1 MFDVQT
7 VSALRSHVQAWRV
20 QGQSVV
26 LVPTMGNLHRGH
38 YALIDRAR
46 RLGDRVVA
54 SVFVNP
60 TQFGPNEDFAA
71 YPRTLERDSAGLSEA
86 GCDLLFRPSVEEVY
100 PLGTEDV
107 VQIQVAGLGDILCG
121 AFRPGHFSGVATVVA
136 KLLNMAQPDVAL
148 FGRKDYQQLLVI
160 RRVVTELH
168 IPVRIEAADTVR
180 EDSGLAMSSRNQYLS
195 AAELNQAAD
204 LQRTLQWVR
213 ERVRAGDALAE
224 IEQLA
229 LARLE
234 AAGFRT
240 DYVAIRAAEDL
251 SQPAPERRQGLVAL
265 VAARLGKARLIDN
278 LMI

>member
-38 YALIDRAR
+38 YALIERAR

-54 SVFVNP
+54 SIFVNP

-71 YPRTLERDSAGLSEA
+71 YPRTLERDIEGLREA
-86 GCDLLFRPSVEEVY
+86 GCDLLFHPSVDEVY
-100 PLGTEDV
+100 PLGTEEV
-107 VQIQVAGLGDILCG
+107 VQIQVPGLGDILCG

-136 KLLNMAQPDVAL
+136 KLLNMVQPDVAL

-160 RRVVTELH
+160 RRVVADLH

-180 EDSGLAMSSRNQYLS
+180 EASGLAMSSRNQYLS
-195 AAELNQAAD
+195 DAELTQAAELQG
-204 LQRTLQWVR
+204 TLQWMR
-213 ERVRAGDALAE
+213 ERVRAGEALAA
-224 IEQLA
+224 IEQAA
-229 LARLE
+229 LARLDG
-234 AAGFRT
+234 AGFRT

-251 SQPAPERRQGLVAL
+251 SQPAPERRQGLVGIL
-265 VAARLGKARLIDN
+265 AARLGKARLIDN
-278 LMI
+278 LLI

>member
-38 YALIDRAR
+38 YALIERAR

-71 YPRTLERDSAGLSEA
+71 YPRTLERDIAGLREA

-136 KLLNMAQPDVAL
+136 KLLNMVQPDVAL

-195 AAELNQAAD
+195 EAELNQAAD

-224 IEQLA
+224 IEQTA